1 VGPITEAKQAA
12 DMGSAALDQLALA
25 DFIERGELDRFLRR
39 MRPIYRARRDAL
51 LAALERHHPGVRPVG
66 ASAGLHVLA
75 WLPPD
80 IDESAVVAAASDAGS
95 AVPGLRQR
103 CIGAPLPGLVFGYG
117 AITEPRIEP
126 GIAKLAEI
134 VRAAS

>member
-1 VGPITEAKQAA
+1 
-12 DMGSAALDQLALA
+12 MGSAALDQLALA

-51 LAALERHHPGVRPVG
+51 LAALARHHPGVRPVG

-80 IDESAVVAAASDAGS
+80 IDESAVVARAAATGSRSPASASAGS
-95 AVPGLRQR
+95 GPR
-103 CIGAPLPGLVFGYG
+103 CRASCS
-117 AITEPRIEP
+117 AMARSRSADRTRIAAR
-126 GIAKLAEI
+126 GI
-134 VRAAS
+134 VRSSS